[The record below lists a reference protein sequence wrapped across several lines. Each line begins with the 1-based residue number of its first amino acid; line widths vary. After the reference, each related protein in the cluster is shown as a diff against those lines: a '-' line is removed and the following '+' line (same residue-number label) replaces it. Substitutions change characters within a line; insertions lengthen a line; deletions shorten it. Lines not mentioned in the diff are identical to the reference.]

1 MMFDVHPLHP
11 SRPSPS
17 QKLNREN
24 RIKNACFSN
33 SHSNIALPNN
43 KRPLF
48 VQIPATS
55 SASLVST
62 SLPIKC
68 IRQSNFFFFRGIFAD
83 NFLRNLLEPPP
94 QRIPTTSERIKTTSP
109 TYSNHL
115 GTYSD
120 TFGTCRGDRALSPKN
135 RRATRSLDLIE
146 RLFLFVSSIGMVG
159 GGLIAAARSRSRS
172 LFRRILFSLL
182 WPAIRWR
189 QTVLCLFS
197 ALFPS

>member
-17 QKLNREN
+17 RKPNREN
-24 RIKNACFSN
+24 RIKNACLSN
-33 SHSNIALPNN
+33 SHSNIAASND

-62 SLPIKC
+62 SLPIQC
-68 IRQSNFFFFRGIFAD
+68 LRLSNFFFFRRIFAD
-83 NFLRNLLEPPP
+83 NFLPNLLQYVPNLLEPPP
-94 QRIPTTSERIKTTSP
+94 QRISTTSERIRTTSL
-109 TYSNHL
+109 TYSDHLGTYSDHLGTYSDHL

-120 TFGTCRGDRALSPKN
+120 TFGTCRGNRTFSPKN

-159 GGLIAAARSRSRS
+159 GAYCSS
-172 LFRRILFSLL
+172 
-182 WPAIRWR
+182 
-189 QTVLCLFS
+189 QK
-197 ALFPS
+197 